1 MPSFALYTANRTIA
15 VRNALVTQ
23 YMPLLQAVV
32 ASISKGRIKR
42 GGQAYVCIEDLEAA
56 GAAGLIRGVETFD
69 PLRGIKPE
77 TYLSH
82 KIRSA
87 VLDELRRLDPLS
99 RADRKLAKNPEA
111 AATPQRRRAIEAGLQ
126 LGAAGS
132 MTPAMQETLR
142 GDGEIFPV
150 KDFLRAAF
158 KGVCPRTVY
167 ALILH
172 RLEGMTMREVQAAL
186 VRRVRVNY
194 VSSRTAR
201 ILRTPPNALG
211 PGVSEDADKKESHA
225 KADRQIVATLLRGCP
240 RSRRSDNPL
249 HPRP

>member
-1 MPSFALYTANRTIA
+1 MASFALYTANRTLA

-23 YMPLLQAVV
+23 YMGLLQAVV

-99 RADRKLAKNPEA
+99 RADRKLAKDPEA
-111 AATPQRRRAIEAGLQ
+111 ATKPGRRRAIEAGLQ

-132 MTPAMQETLR
+132 MTPAMTETLR
-142 GDGEIFPV
+142 GDGEVFPV
-150 KDFLRAAF
+150 KEFLRSAF
-158 KGVCPRTVY
+158 KGICPRAVY

-172 RLEGMTMREVQAAL
+172 RLEGMTYREVHAAL
-186 VRRVRVNY
+186 VRKATVRN
-194 VSSRTAR
+194 VSALTRR
-201 ILRTPPNALG
+201 ILRTPPEG
-211 PGVSEDADKKESHA
+211 IPEVVYRPADKREVHA
-225 KADRQIVATLLRGCP
+225 KADRETIASLKRGGP
-240 RSRRSDNPL
+240 RTRRANDSL
-249 HPRP
+249 HLGS